1 VVTAT
6 QYDLNTGADSAQPG
20 QLEIIWGT
28 GLGAI
33 NGPDNLPPPVGNLAT
48 PSSITVGG
56 IPAAIIYSGRT
67 PCCSAVDNIY
77 FTVPANAPLSCTVP
91 VQVILNGSNMSNTVT
106 MAISKNGGQC
116 SN

>member
-1 VVTAT
+1 
-6 QYDLNTGADSAQPG
+6 
-20 QLEIIWGT
+20 
-28 GLGAI
+28 
-33 NGPDNLPPPVGNLAT
+33 
-48 PSSITVGG
+48 VGG

-106 MAISKNGGQC
+106 MAISKNGVQC